1 MWFPEIKKGEGPIYL
16 AICDALER
24 DIAEGRLKPSDR
36 LPAQRDLA
44 YRINVTVGT
53 VARAYTEAANRGLIV
68 GEVGRGSFVNDF
80 DSHRDDVTR
89 LLVPESPYPE
99 ILDLGLNLS
108 AIGEAEDLLR
118 STLRDLARSGSLET
132 LLVYQPSAGTLAH
145 RAVAA
150 QWLAKSGIK
159 SHPDNIV
166 ITNGGQHGL
175 LLSIMALV
183 AHGDTIAT
191 EPLTYPG
198 ARAIAHQLGINL
210 APIHADKGGIDPAA
224 LRELCVTR
232 RPKALYCMPVLQNP
246 TTVTLS
252 EERMR
257 EIAAIAEE
265 FDLYII
271 EDDVYGFLAE
281 DRTPPFAAILPD
293 RTIYLTSASK
303 SMAPGLRIGFLAVP
317 PKLRRSIQD
326 VTTMSNWMSAPLMA
340 EIVTNWISG
349 GFADKLVTWHRRQ
362 AHERQ
367 ELAKEILGPL
377 LQPAST
383 SCYHLWLN
391 LPEPWRMDSFS
402 AAALREGVRVIT
414 ADAFSVRRDQAPHAV
429 RLCLGAAHSLPQIK
443 TGLERLVGLLSSKP
457 RPQMDLQAISYL

>member
-1 MWFPEIKKGEGPIYL
+1 MWSPEIKKGNGPIYL

-24 DIAEGRLKPSDR
+24 DIAEGRLRPSDR

-53 VARAYTEAANRGLIV
+53 VARAYTEAASRGLIV

-80 DSHRDDVTR
+80 DSHREDVTR
-89 LLVPESPYPE
+89 LLVPENPYPE

-108 AIGEAEDLLR
+108 AIGEAEDFLR
-118 STLRDLARSGSLET
+118 STLRDMSRSGSLDP
-132 LLVYQPSAGTLAH
+132 LLVYQPSAGILSH
-145 RAVAA
+145 RAIAA
-150 QWLAKSGIK
+150 QWLAKTGIK
-159 SHPDNIV
+159 AHADNVV

-175 LLSIMALV
+175 LLSIMALTT
-183 AHGDTIAT
+183 HGDTIVT
-191 EPLTYPG
+191 ESLTYPG

-210 APIHADKGGIDPAA
+210 SPVHTDKNGIDPAA
-224 LRELCVTR
+224 LRELCATR
-232 RPKALYCMPVLQNP
+232 KPRALYCMPVLQNP
-246 TTVTLS
+246 TTITMS
-252 EERMR
+252 ESRMQ
-257 EIAAIAEE
+257 EIAAIVEE
-265 FDLYII
+265 FDLYVI

-281 DRTPPFAAILPD
+281 HRSPPFAALIPE

-317 PKLRRSIQD
+317 PKLRRSVQE

-340 EIVTNWISG
+340 EVVTNWISNG
-349 GFADKLVTWHRRQ
+349 YADKLIAWHRRQ
-362 AHERQ
+362 AFERQ
-367 ELAKEILGPL
+367 ELAHTILGSFI
-377 LQPAST
+377 QPAST
-383 SCYHLWLN
+383 SCYHLWLH

-414 ADAFSVRRDQAPHAV
+414 ADAFSLRRDHAPHAV

-443 TGLERLVGLLSSKP
+443 SGLERLVNLLGSRP
-457 RPQMDLQAISYL
+457 RPQMDLQAISHL